1 MEIPVVVYGV
11 VLDPTSNSPIIILK
25 DEFTNRILPIW
36 VGIFE
41 ANAIA
46 MKLEG
51 VSTPRPM
58 THDLLKNVIEK
69 MGAKV
74 ERIVVD
80 DLKDGT
86 FYGKIYIKKGEDT
99 LKIDSRPSD
108 AIALAV
114 RVGAPI
120 FVEEKV
126 FKEAS
131 IVGTTEG
138 LPDGED
144 LKDWLEN
151 LSPDDLGK
159 YKM

>member
-1 MEIPVVVYGV
+1 MEIPVILYGV
-11 VLDPTSNSPIIILK
+11 VLDPTSNSPIVILK
-25 DEFTNRILPIW
+25 DEMTKRILPIW
-36 VGIFE
+36 IGIFE

-58 THDLLKNVIEK
+58 THDLLKSAIEAL
-69 MGAKV
+69 GGKV

-80 DLKDGT
+80 DLNGGT
-86 FYGKIYIKKGEDT
+86 FYGKIYIKRGDEVI
-99 LKIDSRPSD
+99 KIDSRPSD

-114 RVGAPI
+114 RVSVPM

-131 IVGTTEG
+131 IVETGGGAAEG
-138 LPDGED
+138 GS

-151 LSPDDLGK
+151 LSPEELGK

>member
-1 MEIPVVVYGV
+1 MEIPVILYGV
-11 VLDPTSNSPIIILK
+11 VLDPTSNSPIVILK
-25 DEFTNRILPIW
+25 DEMTKRILPIW
-36 VGIFE
+36 IGIFE

-58 THDLLKNVIEK
+58 THDLLKSTIEALGGK
-69 MGAKV
+69 I

-80 DLKDGT
+80 DLDGGT
-86 FYGKIYIKKGEDT
+86 FYGKIYIKRDDEVI
-99 LKIDSRPSD
+99 KIDSRPSD

-114 RVGAPI
+114 RTSVPM

-131 IVGTTEG
+131 IVETGGEAIEG
-138 LPDGED
+138 GS

-151 LSPDDLGK
+151 LSPEKLGK